1 MGFDREKEKTSLD
14 VFIPIR
20 YNNNDEKRGVDLNER
35 QDDCIRELEEGKG
48 KGNDLI
54 NYIIIT
60 HKKK

>member
-35 QDDCIRELEEGKG
+35 QDDCIREM
-48 KGNDLI
+48 I
-54 NYIIIT
+54 
-60 HKKK
+60 